1 MPQKVALKDQL
12 NGFVPT
18 EKAAGI
24 FGFVAK
30 GSALIPQS
38 KLESMTAPTKE
49 FTFWANTPSAY
60 WVGEGKRIKT
70 SVATFLTAKMEA
82 HKIGVIIPCTKE
94 KLNDTTISVFEEMK
108 EPIGDAIQQKFDMAG
123 LFGIDSP
130 FKFNIFDNAV
140 KNKMFIVD
148 GTNEGAV
155 AGKGAL
161 DLDVSDVMAL
171 VEEEGLDVNGFIAH
185 TGIKNRLRKLR
196 DGDGNQLFVNGTD
209 TTEFYN
215 VPITFAKGKASFDRE
230 KAQLF
235 AGDWSKSLVGVY
247 QGLEYEVLRE
257 ATLQDTLW
265 TDGKPLSL
273 AEQDMIALKVTAR
286 FAFLP
291 VNEKAFSVLATK
303 GTTPGQLVDIPLQS
317 FQSNTVAGNTFILA
331 DKVTAGNTF
340 VYKIGDALTMPKYHE
355 ILKEEDG
362 WVAWDGVKEI
372 AAEDNE
378 VIIVAEVDS
387 TNQAVKAGKAVI
399 KVKA

>member
-1 MPQKVALKDQL
+1 MPQQVVLKDQL
-12 NGFVPT
+12 NGFVPA

-24 FGFVAK
+24 MGFVAK

-38 KLESMTAPTKE
+38 KLEPMTAPTKE

-70 SVATFLTAKMEA
+70 SVATFLNAKMEA
-82 HKIGVIIPCTKE
+82 HKIGVIIPTTKE
-94 KLNDTTISVFEEMK
+94 KLNDTIINIFEEMK
-108 EPIGDAIQQKFDMAG
+108 KPVADAIQQKFDMAG

-130 FKFNIFDNAV
+130 FQFNIFDNAV
-140 KNKMFIVD
+140 KNEMFIVD
-148 GTNEGAV
+148 GTNDS
-155 AGKGAL
+155 L

-171 VEEEGLDVNGFIAH
+171 VEDEGMDVNGFIGH

-196 DGDGNQLFVNGTD
+196 DADGNQLYVQGVS
-209 TTEFYN
+209 TTELYN

-235 AGDWSKSLVGVY
+235 AGDWDKSLVGVY
-247 QGLEYEVLRE
+247 QGLEYETLRE

-291 VNEKAFSVLATK
+291 VHEKAFAVLATK
-303 GTTPGQLVDIPLQS
+303 GTTPGQLVNMPIASHPSL
-317 FQSNTVAGNTFILA
+317 TVAGNTIIIGA
-331 DKVTAGNTF
+331 TAGDSNSLL
-340 VYKIGDALTMPKYHE
+340 YKIGDSLTMPKYHE
-355 ILKEEDG
+355 VLTAESDG
-362 WVAWDGVKEI
+362 WKAWDGAAEI
-372 AAEDNE
+372 AAQDNE
-378 VIIVAEVDS
+378 VIIVVEIDS
-387 TNQAVKAGKAVI
+387 TGKALKAGKAVI
-399 KVKA
+399 KVK

>member
-1 MPQKVALKDQL
+1 MPQQVVLKDQL
-12 NGFVPT
+12 QGFVPT
-18 EKAAGI
+18 EKATGI
-24 FGFVAK
+24 MGFVAK

-38 KLESMTAPTKE
+38 KLEPMTAPTKE

-70 SVATFLTAKMEA
+70 SVASFLTAKMEA

-94 KLNDTTISVFEEMK
+94 KLNDTIINVFEEMK
-108 EPIGDAIQQKFDMAG
+108 EPIADAIQQKVDMAG

-130 FKFNIFDNAV
+130 FQFNLYDNAV
-140 KNKMFIVD
+140 KNGMYIVD
-148 GTNEGAV
+148 GTN
-155 AGKGAL
+155 GAL

-171 VEEEGLDVNGFIAH
+171 VEDEGMDVTGFIAH

-196 DGDGNQLFVNGTD
+196 DGDGNQLYVDGTN
-209 TTEFYN
+209 TREFYN

-247 QGLEYEVLRE
+247 QGLEYEVLKE

-291 VNEKAFSVLATK
+291 VNEKAFAILATK
-303 GTTPGQLVDIPLQS
+303 DTTPGQLGIMSIASYPSVS
-317 FQSNTVAGNTFILA
+317 VAGKTVIVGA
-331 DKVTAGNTF
+331 EAITGNTLL
-340 VYKIGDALTMPKYHE
+340 YLIGDSLTMPKYHE
-355 ILKEEDG
+355 ELADGTDG
-362 WVAWDGVKEI
+362 WKAWDGKAEI
-372 AAEDNE
+372 EAESGE
-378 VIIVAEVDS
+378 VIIVAEIDA
-387 TNQAVKAGKAVI
+387 TGQAVRAGKAVI
-399 KVKA
+399 SVK

>member
-1 MPQKVALKDQL
+1 MPQQVVLKDQL
-12 NGFVPT
+12 QGFVPT
-18 EKAAGI
+18 EKATGI
-24 FGFVAK
+24 MGFVAK

-38 KLESMTAPTKE
+38 KLEPMTAPTKE

-60 WVGEGKRIKT
+60 WVGECKRIKT
-70 SVATFLTAKMEA
+70 SVASFLTAKMEA

-94 KLNDTTISVFEEMK
+94 KLNDTIINVFEEMK
-108 EPIGDAIQQKFDMAG
+108 EPIADAIQQKVDMAG

-130 FKFNIFDNAV
+130 FQFNLYDNAV
-140 KNKMFIVD
+140 KNGMYIVD
-148 GTNEGAV
+148 GTN
-155 AGKGAL
+155 GAL

-171 VEEEGLDVNGFIAH
+171 VEDEGMDVTGFIAH

-196 DGDGNQLFVNGTD
+196 DGDGNQLYVDGTN
-209 TTEFYN
+209 TREFYN

-247 QGLEYEVLRE
+247 QGLEYEVLKE

-291 VNEKAFSVLATK
+291 VNEKAFAILATK
-303 GTTPGQLVDIPLQS
+303 DTTPGQLGIMSIASYPSVS
-317 FQSNTVAGNTFILA
+317 VAGKTVIVGA
-331 DKVTAGNTF
+331 EATTGNTLL
-340 VYKIGDALTMPKYHE
+340 YLIGDSLTMPKYHE
-355 ILKEEDG
+355 ELADGTDG
-362 WVAWDGVKEI
+362 WKAWDGKAEI
-372 AAEDNE
+372 EAESGE
-378 VIIVAEVDS
+378 VIIVAEIDA
-387 TNQAVKAGKAVI
+387 TGQAVRAGKAVI
-399 KVKA
+399 SVK

>member
-1 MPQKVALKDQL
+1 MGQQVVLKDQL
-12 NGFVPT
+12 QGFVPT
-18 EKAAGI
+18 EKATGI
-24 FGFVAK
+24 MGFVAK

-38 KLESMTAPTKE
+38 KLEPMTAPTKE

-70 SVATFLTAKMEA
+70 SVASFLTAKMEA

-94 KLNDTTISVFEEMK
+94 KLNDTIINVFEEMK
-108 EPIGDAIQQKFDMAG
+108 EPIADAIQQKVDMAG

-130 FKFNIFDNAV
+130 FQFNLYDNAV
-140 KNKMFIVD
+140 KNGMYIVD
-148 GTNEGAV
+148 GTN
-155 AGKGAL
+155 GAL

-171 VEEEGLDVNGFIAH
+171 VEDEGMDVTGFIAH

-196 DGDGNQLFVNGTD
+196 DGDGNQLYVDGTN
-209 TTEFYN
+209 TREFYN

-247 QGLEYEVLRE
+247 QGLEYEVLKE

-291 VNEKAFSVLATK
+291 VNEKAFAILATK
-303 GTTPGQLVDIPLQS
+303 DTTPGQLGIMSIASYPSVS
-317 FQSNTVAGNTFILA
+317 VAGKTVIVGA
-331 DKVTAGNTF
+331 EVTTGNTLL
-340 VYKIGDALTMPKYHE
+340 YLIGDSLTMPKYHE
-355 ILKEEDG
+355 ELADGTDG
-362 WVAWDGVKEI
+362 WKAWDGKAEI
-372 AAEDNE
+372 EAESGE
-378 VIIVAEVDS
+378 VIIVAEIDA
-387 TNQAVKAGKAVI
+387 TGQAVRAGKAVI
-399 KVKA
+399 SVK